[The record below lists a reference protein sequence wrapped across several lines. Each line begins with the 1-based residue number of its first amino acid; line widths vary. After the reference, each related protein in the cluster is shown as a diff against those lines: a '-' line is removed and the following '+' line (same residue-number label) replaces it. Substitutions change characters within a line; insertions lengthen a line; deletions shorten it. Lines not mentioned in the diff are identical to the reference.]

1 MPDIYGYRTHLVS
14 AGDSIQ
20 RIALSYG
27 IEDWRE
33 IVHFNKLDYP
43 YIGSEDEMYD
53 GNVAKIGTV
62 LMIPSYDYV
71 VSPTI
76 SDVSLPTME
85 ELAYG
90 IDLDLYSKVDS
101 FNMHNFDT
109 KGELS
114 EDENLDLK
122 TVKSI
127 ENLSQQLTTKLSTP
141 KGTLWLHPDWG
152 CDVKRYIGR
161 KASLEVLTK
170 MRLLVQECLLED
182 NRVTAIENLV
192 VEKRERKI
200 VVTCDIYP
208 IPPYP
213 SKFPYAGEI
222 LE

>member
-1 MPDIYGYRTHLVS
+1 MPDIYGYRTHLVT

-20 RIALSYG
+20 RIATTYG

-43 YIGSEDEMYD
+43 YIGNEDEIYE

-62 LMIPSYDYV
+62 LMIPSYDYI

-90 IDLDLYSKVDS
+90 SDLDLYSLIDS
-101 FNMHNFDT
+101 GRIHDFDT

-114 EDENLDLK
+114 SDINLDLK
-122 TVKSI
+122 IASGI

-152 CDVKRYIGR
+152 CNAKRYIGR
-161 KASLEVLTK
+161 KGSMENLIKIKL
-170 MRLLVQECLLED
+170 MIQECILED
-182 NRVTAIENLV
+182 NRVTAVENLTIRQV
-192 VEKRERKI
+192 DRKLLI
-200 VVTCDIYP
+200 TCDIYP
-208 IPPYP
+208 ISPYP
-213 SKFPYAGEI
+213 KFSYSGEI

>member
-1 MPDIYGYRTHLVS
+1 MPDIYGYKTHLVA

-20 RIALSYG
+20 RIATTYG

-43 YIGSEDEMYD
+43 YIGNEDEIYD

-62 LMIPSYDYV
+62 LMIPSYDYI

-76 SDVSLPTME
+76 SDISLPTME

-90 IDLDLYSKVDS
+90 SDLDLYSLIDS
-101 FNMHNFDT
+101 GGIHNFDT

-114 EDENLDLK
+114 SDANLDLK
-122 TVKSI
+122 IASGI

-152 CDVKRYIGR
+152 CNVKRYIGR
-161 KASLEVLTK
+161 KGSLENLIK
-170 MRLLVQECLLED
+170 MRLMIQECILED
-182 NRVTAIENLV
+182 NRVTAVENLTIKQV
-192 VEKRERKI
+192 DRKLL
-200 VVTCDIYP
+200 VTCDIYP
-208 IPPYP
+208 ISPYP
-213 SKFPYAGEI
+213 KFSYSGEI